1 MDILYEISQLLYED
15 SSNLENRDPNYVAL
29 RNLEARHFDQI
40 ASALGQEEM
49 DKLIDIQEELE
60 LIDKLR
66 CFLYGLRLGIALLEQ
81 PFAGYQST

>member
-15 SSNLENRDPNYVAL
+15 SSNLENRNPNYVAL

-40 ASALGQEEM
+40 ASALGQEET
-49 DKLIDIQEELE
+49 DKLIDIQEEIE